1 MGFFFQLVSE
11 IRGNQNHKKETAL
24 FCIPLLPPK
33 VVGVSISRL
42 LPDPCY
48 HHAISKHF
56 WTETPLWS
64 VQSCLPDELIT
75 NSEENCQV
83 IHLRMRFIT
92 LCCYLVFWVNTG
104 YVSANPII
112 ATVGTYVTLRCK
124 YDAGYYGRLP
134 FCWGRG
140 HIPNSGCGN
149 EVIKSDGTKLLS
161 RLSER
166 YFLTGD
172 LAVGEAF
179 LTIKEVQESD
189 SGIYGCRI
197 DIPGWF
203 NDQIYEVTLTVNPG
217 RPFPIKVE
225 TREVRERTLT
235 VRWTPPFDGGRPI
248 TAYKVALKYKYAS
261 WDTAKI
267 TEVAQ
272 THLIQVTL
280 VDLHPAKTYN
290 LRMFAVN
297 SVGMS
302 EASNVLIFTT
312 KEAAPEGPPVD
323 VQLQALSSYSIKVI
337 WKPPNVELRN
347 GVLHSYIISY
357 REYDRVALQ
366 FQKLQQLSVSATRE
380 EESTIL
386 TNLNPSTQY
395 SVLVQAK
402 TNAGAGPAS
411 TTSFC
416 STLDEV
422 KETTPATTLLSSTAA
437 STKVMQTTTLTNAHT
452 TSTGTISTSTV
463 WESTH
468 LTTVPPD
475 PPVVGLKEVIDNII
489 SLFWTPGFEG
499 NSPITGFYLEYKAA
513 NASWDYTKAI
523 VDFSSNE
530 TDATIIEINPSTY
543 NIRMFA
549 KNSMGTSKASNV
561 LIVTIEDRGQQ
572 QSNFSTTVS
581 TITQSSAIVENRG
594 GVHTAAIIVPIVLM
608 LSIGAF
614 IMVWQL
620 RRIKQRSGSLNMWL
634 TNGAIYYKDSEPL
647 QEL

>member
-1 MGFFFQLVSE
+1 M
-11 IRGNQNHKKETAL
+11 
-24 FCIPLLPPK
+24 
-33 VVGVSISRL
+33 RL
-42 LPDPCY
+42 
-48 HHAISKHF
+48 
-56 WTETPLWS
+56 
-64 VQSCLPDELIT
+64 
-75 NSEENCQV
+75 
-83 IHLRMRFIT
+83 IT
-92 LCCYLVFWVNTG
+92 LCCCLVFWVITG

-112 ATVGTYVTLRCK
+112 ATVGKNVILRCK

-179 LTIKEVQESD
+179 LTIIEVQESD

-203 NDQIYEVTLTVNPG
+203 NDQKYEITLTVNPG

-248 TAYKVALKYKYAS
+248 TAYKVDLKYKHAS
-261 WDTAKI
+261 WDTAKR

-280 VDLHPAKTYN
+280 VDLRPAKTYN

-302 EASNVLIFTT
+302 EASNVLICTT

-347 GVLHSYIISY
+347 GVLRSYIISY
-357 REYDRVALQ
+357 REYDHVALQ
-366 FQKLQQLSVSATRE
+366 FQKLQQLSVTATRD

-411 TTSFC
+411 ATSFC
-416 STLDEV
+416 STLDEIKETTAATTLLSSTTASTKRTQYTTLTNV
-422 KETTPATTLLSSTAA
+422 KETTAATTLLSSTAA
-437 STKVMQTTTLTNAHT
+437 STKLMQTTTLTNAHT

-463 WESTH
+463 WEQSTLQSTH

-475 PPVVGLKEVIDNII
+475 PPVVGLKEVLGNTI
-489 SLFWTPGFEG
+489 SLFWTPGVEG
-499 NSPITGFYLEYKAA
+499 DSPITGFYLEYKAA
-513 NASWDYTKAI
+513 NASWDYTEAI

-530 TDATIIEINPSTY
+530 TEATIIESIPSTY

-549 KNSMGTSKASNV
+549 KNSVGTSKASNV
-561 LIVTIEDRGQQ
+561 LIVTIKERGQQ

-581 TITQSSAIVENRG
+581 TITQSSVIVENRG

-614 IMVWQL
+614 IMVCQL
-620 RRIKQRSGSLNMWL
+620 RRIKQRSGSLNLWL
-634 TNGAIYYKDSEPL
+634 TNGAIYYKESEPL
-647 QEL
+647 QELGNLFYSQPLETQNS